1 MRGTLP
7 TFRGLSSMKSIGSRW
22 LAVLAFAL
30 VAWLS
35 LLGATAK
42 TTGTLQPDKLVIL
55 STTDVKGKVAPCG

>member
-1 MRGTLP
+1 
-7 TFRGLSSMKSIGSRW
+7 MKSIGSRW